1 MDYFSLRI
9 TCILFRVLSS
19 FSKLLQDQKGGAI
32 AEMKGKNRWR
42 RRRLDFAAIRIK
54 GTAIKSKTWSERKR
68 KTQKEEEHQTCLL
81 FFFPPSASS
90 MCFRASLHCP
100 RLRSGQPSA
109 VRLFTNGYSLFLQR
123 KTTCPSSI
131 AAHILGFSEID
142 TDRTSTCATIHLCHG
157 QIVLSSASFL
167 FYLPSSTL
175 DVGSWMMEP
184 TLLCLLVIM
193 SVLPSIRLQM

>member
-68 KTQKEEEHQTCLL
+68 KTQKEEEHQTCLF

-142 TDRTSTCATIHLCHG
+142 TERTT
-157 QIVLSSASFL
+157 SACERVIRIGPQSIFRL
-167 FYLPSSTL
+167 IFCFSLPK
-175 DVGSWMMEP
+175 
-184 TLLCLLVIM
+184 
-193 SVLPSIRLQM
+193 